1 MLSKLSGS
9 VQPALSRV
17 GQIPTMPKADCEPV
31 LGAMRILLVHYRPE
45 PELTRTLA
53 HEGHDVL
60 TVGID
65 ERPTRFL
72 AVFEPDVVLVVAP
85 DASKASRDLRR
96 HSPDVPIVAIVANDD
111 VDDRVGALAAGAD
124 DCLGRPFRRPE
135 LIARIHAASRRRA
148 RTADSPPLAS
158 EHTLGDAA

>member
-1 MLSKLSGS
+1 
-9 VQPALSRV
+9 
-17 GQIPTMPKADCEPV
+17 
-31 LGAMRILLVHYRPE
+31 
-45 PELTRTLA
+45 
-53 HEGHDVL
+53 
-60 TVGID
+60 
-65 ERPTRFL
+65 
-72 AVFEPDVVLVVAP
+72 VFEPDVVLVVAP

-124 DCLGRPFRRPE
+124 DCLGRPIHRPE